1 MRYVESLK
9 LMIRSPLLNQKNEI
23 NKNGKFDLIFC
34 MAVLQ
39 RTPDK
44 ITRQGVKSLKKI
56 YPFEKFE
63 K

>member
-1 MRYVESLK
+1 MLRIVYIK
-9 LMIRSPLLNQKNEI
+9 
-23 NKNGKFDLIFC
+23 FC

-63 K
+63 KQIIELDSYLKKGGLIKNIIDK

>member
-1 MRYVESLK
+1 
-9 LMIRSPLLNQKNEI
+9 LLRIVYIK
-23 NKNGKFDLIFC
+23 FC

-63 K
+63 KQIIELDNYLKKGGLIKNIIDK